1 MKRLVV
7 DLKESADGDIR
18 GRITFPADSVFV
30 FEALAQVIE
39 QFSLSCEVPATEIL
53 NDLKGYLHEPRNP

>member
-7 DLKESADGDIR
+7 DLKECGDGDIR

-30 FEALAQVIE
+30 FESLAMVIE
-39 QFSLSCEVPATEIL
+39 QFSKSCEVPAAEIL
-53 NDLKGYLHEPRNP
+53 NDLKGFLT

>member
-7 DLKESADGDIR
+7 DLKECADGDIR

-39 QFSLSCEVPATEIL
+39 EFSKSCEVAPAEIL
-53 NDLKGYLHEPRNP
+53 NDLKGFIDGPG